1 MSLQRH
7 AVYWA
12 PEPEHPL
19 WAAGCAWLG
28 RDPAQAAQGAPLP
41 DRREPWR
48 YGFHATLKPPMALAD
63 GLGPADLVA
72 ALQRLATDYPAFDLP
87 PLRVGTLHDFVA
99 LRLAGPCPP
108 LQALADDCVMRLDAL
123 RRPLT
128 ADEAARREAGLD
140 DAQRERL
147 ARWGY
152 PHVLAGW
159 RCHLT
164 LSDRLPS
171 DERRAEVL
179 RAAER
184 HFAAALAAP
193 CRVATLAWFEEP
205 APGQPF
211 VLRRRFA
218 LG

>member
-1 MSLQRH
+1 MSAHRH

-28 RDPAQAAQGAPLP
+28 RDPTQAPLGAPPP

-63 GLGPADLVA
+63 GVGSADLIA
-72 ALQRLATDYPAFDLP
+72 ALQSLAADHKAFDLP

-99 LRLAGPCPP
+99 LRLADPCPP
-108 LQALADDCVMRLDAL
+108 LQRLADDCVMRLDAL

-128 ADEAARREAGLD
+128 SDEAARRAVGLD
-140 DAQRERL
+140 EAQRGRL

-152 PHVLAGW
+152 PHVLDGW
-159 RCHLT
+159 RFHLT
-164 LSDRLPS
+164 LSDRLSS

-179 RAAER
+179 RVAEM

-193 CRVATLAWFEEP
+193 CHVRTLALFEEP
-205 APGQPF
+205 APGQAF
-211 VLRRRFA
+211 VLLDRFA